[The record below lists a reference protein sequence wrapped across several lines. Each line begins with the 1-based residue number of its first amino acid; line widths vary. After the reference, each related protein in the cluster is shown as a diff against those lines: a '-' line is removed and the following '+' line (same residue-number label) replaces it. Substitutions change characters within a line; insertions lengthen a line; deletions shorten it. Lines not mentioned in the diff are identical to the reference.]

1 MISVYFDD
9 ALVTALPDVLMYF
22 YGIGAHKVQELEMLV
37 SQYEAD
43 KSRLVGEIAE
53 LKREIGDKETQNT
66 SFESRITQRN
76 SQLIELQEQINH
88 KCTEISN
95 LEREVLEHLLWH
107 FLYLLYNYIQI
118 IHRQLCLP
126 LNCC

>member
-1 MISVYFDD
+1 MYFDD

-95 LEREVLEHLLWH
+95 LEREVLSALAFSLPSLLKKCIVTSIS
-107 FLYLLYNYIQI
+107 YTGDCTYQ
-118 IHRQLCLP
+118 
-126 LNCC
+126 

>member
-9 ALVTALPDVLMYF
+9 ALVTVLPDVLMYF

-95 LEREVLEHLLWH
+95 LEREVLSALAFSLPSLLKKC
-107 FLYLLYNYIQI
+107 I
-118 IHRQLCLP
+118 ITSRSYTG
-126 LNCC
+126 NCAYR

>member
-1 MISVYFDD
+1 MSFIVNG
-9 ALVTALPDVLMYF
+9 T
-22 YGIGAHKVQELEMLV
+22 GAHKVQELEMLV

-43 KSRLVGEIAE
+43 KSRLAGEIAE

-66 SFESRITQRN
+66 SFENRITQRN

-95 LEREVLEHLLWH
+95 LEREVSYYTCIISYFHSGRGK
-107 FLYLLYNYIQI
+107 YLGNFSF
-118 IHRQLCLP
+118 
-126 LNCC
+126 

>member
-1 MISVYFDD
+1 
-9 ALVTALPDVLMYF
+9 MYTLINEKCTSTLYMSF
-22 YGIGAHKVQELEMLV
+22 IVNGTGAHKVQELEMLV

-43 KSRLVGEIAE
+43 KSRLAGEIAE

-66 SFESRITQRN
+66 SFENRITQRN

-95 LEREVLEHLLWH
+95 LEREVSYYSNTYTCIISYFHSGRGK
-107 FLYLLYNYIQI
+107 YLGNFSF
-118 IHRQLCLP
+118 
-126 LNCC
+126 

>member
-1 MISVYFDD
+1 MSFIVNG
-9 ALVTALPDVLMYF
+9 T
-22 YGIGAHKVQELEMLV
+22 GAHKVQELEMLV

-43 KSRLVGEIAE
+43 KSRLAGEIAE

-66 SFESRITQRN
+66 SFENRITQRN

-95 LEREVLEHLLWH
+95 LEREVSYYSNTYTCIISYFHSERGK
-107 FLYLLYNYIQI
+107 YLGYFSF
-118 IHRQLCLP
+118 
-126 LNCC
+126 

>member
-1 MISVYFDD
+1 MHFNIVNG
-9 ALVTALPDVLMYF
+9 T
-22 YGIGAHKVQELEMLV
+22 GAHKVQELEMLV

-43 KSRLVGEIAE
+43 KSRLAGEIAE

-66 SFESRITQRN
+66 SFENRITQRN

-95 LEREVLEHLLWH
+95 LEREV
-107 FLYLLYNYIQI
+107 
-118 IHRQLCLP
+118 
-126 LNCC
+126 

>member
-1 MISVYFDD
+1 
-9 ALVTALPDVLMYF
+9 MYF

-95 LEREVLEHLLWH
+95 LEREVLEHFLWH
-107 FLYLLYNYIQI
+107 LLIKCVI
-118 IHRQLCLP
+118 TSRS
-126 LNCC
+126 

>member
-1 MISVYFDD
+1 MINEKCTLTLYMSFIVNG
-9 ALVTALPDVLMYF
+9 T
-22 YGIGAHKVQELEMLV
+22 GAHKVQELEMLV

-43 KSRLVGEIAE
+43 KSRLAGEIAE

-66 SFESRITQRN
+66 SFENRITQRN

-95 LEREVLEHLLWH
+95 LEREVSYNSNTYTCIISYFHSGRGK
-107 FLYLLYNYIQI
+107 YLGYFSF
-118 IHRQLCLP
+118 
-126 LNCC
+126 